1 MRSFYEMEAPP
12 EKSDPGSDAR
22 VALFLQLA
30 VLAFWAPCLGIDALL
45 LWRDHGDEGLR
56 FVFWLLFQQSL
67 VFLALWFTVSI
78 AHGLMRGR
86 RTREPTRRER
96 RRLRS
101 KLQAV
106 VAASSLSRY
115 NRGQ

>member
-12 EKSDPGSDAR
+12 EKPGPGSDAR

-30 VLAFWAPCLGIDALL
+30 VLAFWTPSLGIDVLL

-78 AHGLMRGR
+78 AHGMMRGR

-101 KLQAV
+101 KLQTV
-106 VAASSLSRY
+106 MAAATLSRY